1 MNTIDPMLQLVAD
14 ELEIRNLQA
23 RLAHL
28 ADEGDL
34 DEYITLFT
42 DDAIWEGSSFGR
54 WSGLEGIMQGA
65 TERRAGGTS
74 GPGTHSRHV
83 LTTTMIELDGNEA
96 SGRSVFHYYT
106 HTNATPVLAIMGV
119 YEDKFRRTEQGWKMS
134 HRKINGPTSL
144 VKPA

>member
-1 MNTIDPMLQLVAD
+1 MDTAIQAIAD

-28 ADEGDL
+28 ADDGDL

-42 DDAIWEGSSFGR
+42 EDAVWEGGAFGMK
-54 WSGLEGIMQGA
+54 SGLDNIMRGA
-65 TERRAGGTS
+65 RERREGGTS

-83 LTTTMIELDGNEA
+83 LTTTMIELKGDEA
-96 SGRSVFHYYT
+96 RGKSVFHYYT
-106 HTNATPVLAIMGV
+106 NTNAVPLQAVMGV
-119 YEDKFRRTEQGWKMS
+119 YEDRFRRTDAGWKMC
-134 HRKINGPTSL
+134 HRKIVSPNI